1 VKQVQIVVPFEK
13 TEAVYDFLLDVL
25 MVKNIM
31 KFTSDN
37 AHLLT
42 FRIPDDAALE
52 TMEKL
57 KSRGVGVEYG
67 FIDILDLKASLPR
80 ESEEVREG
88 RMQRE
93 ATLAVE
99 EIYENVKS
107 HASLSFDFL
116 AFTIFAAA
124 MAGLGLILNNVTII
138 VASMLLSPLMGPM
151 LGVALGYVVQDRN
164 LFVKGTIN
172 ELISLGLSL
181 AIGVILALIL
191 AVASPNFMTLIEADV
206 SEGIYTEITRRGGVP
221 IALPFSPWDIGVAIF
236 SGAAVAISVTKG
248 DMSSLVGVAISA
260 ALMPPA
266 VNAALMIVL
275 GALTASSVGVTI
287 GVNSFLLLGMNIILI
302 DVFAIVMFRIK
313 RLTPMADKSAT
324 WRAVTKFRQTRS
336 ESLYHIANEK
346 SISKPASPEPVAAT
360 FTPASAVTAKPDE
373 SADDSD
379 TSKGS

>member
-138 VASMLLSPLMGPM
+138 VASMLLPPLMVCGSRPQPVRE
-151 LGVALGYVVQDRN
+151 GHNQRAYFIR
-164 LFVKGTIN
+164 
-172 ELISLGLSL
+172 LISCNWSH
-181 AIGVILALIL
+181 
-191 AVASPNFMTLIEADV
+191 SCPNPGCGKSKLHDTH
-206 SEGIYTEITRRGGVP
+206 RG
-221 IALPFSPWDIGVAIF
+221 
-236 SGAAVAISVTKG
+236 
-248 DMSSLVGVAISA
+248 
-260 ALMPPA
+260 
-266 VNAALMIVL
+266 
-275 GALTASSVGVTI
+275 
-287 GVNSFLLLGMNIILI
+287 
-302 DVFAIVMFRIK
+302 
-313 RLTPMADKSAT
+313 
-324 WRAVTKFRQTRS
+324 
-336 ESLYHIANEK
+336 
-346 SISKPASPEPVAAT
+346 
-360 FTPASAVTAKPDE
+360 
-373 SADDSD
+373 
-379 TSKGS
+379 